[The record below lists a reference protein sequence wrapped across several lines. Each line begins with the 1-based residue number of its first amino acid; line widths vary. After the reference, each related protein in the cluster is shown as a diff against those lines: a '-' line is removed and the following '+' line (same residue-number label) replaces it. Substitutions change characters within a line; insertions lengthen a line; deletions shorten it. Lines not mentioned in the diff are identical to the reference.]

1 MPTTVKAQTP
11 RTHANPVDSDSDRLR
26 ADLSKVRATSQPPV
40 KSHEVSADRA
50 DLLVLIRDAARDC
63 NLSQKELAL
72 NAHCSE
78 SELSDALSGR
88 RNFSATWLWLQP
100 DTFLLRFVELL
111 TAARGLTPAAVR
123 EVRAARIAE
132 LVRLLLTEAA

>member
-1 MPTTVKAQTP
+1 MANTVATAAT
-11 RTHANPVDSDSDRLR
+11 RRHSNDLR

-40 KSHEVSADRA
+40 KAHEVSADRSE
-50 DLLVLIRDAARDC
+50 LLILIRDAARDC
-63 NLSQKELAL
+63 NLSQKALAI
-72 NAHCSE
+72 NAGCTE

-88 RNFSATWLWLQP
+88 RNFAATWIWNQP
-100 DTFLLRFVELL
+100 DTFLLRFVELI